1 MNFDHIRDHSH
12 TIGTR
17 RYFRYRPDDWRVVCA
32 TCGNG
37 GSVIHKTREAAGPI
51 PCFLSYTF
59 LGRSWCMRVKR
70 RQRWAG
76 TYATA
81 RQLRKQGIGLA
92 TSLLL
97 LTGRVI

>member
-37 GSVIHKTREAAGPI
+37 GSVIHKTREAAGH
-51 PCFLSYTF
+51 
-59 LGRSWCMRVKR
+59 
-70 RQRWAG
+70 A
-76 TYATA
+76 AA
-81 RQLRKQGIGLA
+81 RDSGKVCKACGA
-92 TSLLL
+92 S
-97 LTGRVI
+97 